1 MRIAAIGVAALLT
14 LGSYGCAPALPIALE
29 GPPAD
34 LERLVGEWEGRYM
47 GARHSRS
54 GSIAFTLV
62 AGENH
67 AHGDVLMIP
76 EGAER
81 GYSRYPGRGLE
92 PSTSSSQTLTIRF
105 VRASG
110 GSVTG
115 SLDPYWDP
123 DGRCTA
129 YATFRGSVRGDL
141 MEGTFTS
148 TCDNG
153 LVPAM
158 GRWKVVRRR

>member
-1 MRIAAIGVAALLT
+1 MRIAATGVAVLLT
-14 LGSYGCAPALPIALE
+14 VWSYGCALAPPIELE

-34 LERLVGEWEGRYM
+34 LERLVGQWEGRYT
-47 GARHSRS
+47 GGRDSRS
-54 GSIAFTLV
+54 GRIAFTLV
-62 AGENH
+62 AGEDH

-76 EGAER
+76 EGSER
-81 GYSRYPGRGLE
+81 GYSRYPGRSVE
-92 PSTSSSQTLTIRF
+92 PSEQFSQILTIRF

-110 GSVTG
+110 GSVSG

-123 DGRCTA
+123 DAHCTA
-129 YATFRGSVRGDL
+129 YATFRGSVRDNV
-141 MEGTFTS
+141 MQGTFTS

-158 GRWKVVRRR
+158 GRWKVVRR

>member
-14 LGSYGCAPALPIALE
+14 VWNYGCGMALPIALD

-34 LERLVGEWEGRYM
+34 LGRLVGQWEGRYM

-62 AGENH
+62 AGEDH

-76 EGAER
+76 AGAER
-81 GYSRYPGRGLE
+81 AYSRYPGRTLE
-92 PSTSSSQTLTIRF
+92 PSAQFSQILTIRF

-110 GSVTG
+110 GSVSG

-123 DGRCTA
+123 DGKCTA
-129 YATFRGSVRGDL
+129 YTTFRGSVGDNV
-141 MEGTFTS
+141 MQGTFTS

-158 GRWKVVRRR
+158 GRWKVVRRQ